1 MHSPQIL
8 VIEYDHDTRVAYRRA
23 LEQYGYVVTSTA
35 NGKNGFE
42 ILQKDAETIRLVI
55 LSLRMP
61 IMDGNDFLRLKLAD
75 TQLEAIPVVVIA
87 QSPSDLRY
95 PVTEILQKPISNGNL
110 LKIVKKYLQPNP
122 IVNTKSREGGSE

>member
-1 MHSPQIL
+1 
-8 VIEYDHDTRVAYRRA
+8 
-23 LEQYGYVVTSTA
+23 
-35 NGKNGFE
+35 
-42 ILQKDAETIRLVI
+42 LVI

>member
-1 MHSPQIL
+1 MHSPKIL
-8 VIEYDHDTRVAYRRA
+8 VIEYDHDTRVAYRKA
-23 LEQYGYVVTSTA
+23 LEQHGYVVTSTA
-35 NGKNGFE
+35 NGKNGLE

-75 TQLEAIPVVVIA
+75 SQLEAIPVVVIA

-95 PVTEILQKPISNGNL
+95 PVTEILKKPISNGNL
-110 LKIVKKYLQPNP
+110 LKIVRKYLQPNP
-122 IVNTKSREGGSE
+122 SVNTKSRERGSE